1 MKIQYSLLLFLLLLG
16 FTQCK
21 SPAAKEDRLS
31 DDALM
36 DTVQRRTFNY
46 FWEGAEPNSGLARE
60 RIHIDGVYPENDQNV
75 ITSGGSGF
83 GIMAI
88 LAGIDRG
95 YVTRQ
100 EGLERMEKI
109 VSFLETADRFHG
121 AYPHWWYGDTG
132 KVKPFGQKDNGGDL
146 VETAFIMQ
154 ALLSVHQYYIDGSPA
169 EQALAARIDKLWR
182 EVDWNFYRQNG
193 QNVLYWH
200 WSPEYG
206 WEMNFPVHGYNECL
220 IMYILAAASPTHGV
234 PAAVYHEGWAQNGAI
249 VDPHKVENIEL
260 HLRYQGTEA
269 GPLFWAQYSF
279 LETADRFHGAYP
291 HWWYGDTGKVKP
303 FGQKDNGGDLVET
316 AFIMQALLSVHQYY
330 IDGSPAEQALA
341 ARIDKLWREV
351 DWNFYRQ
358 NGQNVLYWHWSP
370 EYGWEMNFP
379 VHGYNECLIMYILAA
394 ASPTHGVPAAV
405 YHEGWAQNGA
415 IVDPHKVENIELH
428 LRYQGTEAGP
438 LFWAQYS
445 FLGLDPIGLKDE
457 YCANYFDEMRNLTLV
472 NRAYCVRNP
481 KHYKGFGP
489 DCWGLT
495 ASYSVNGYAAHAPNE
510 RDDQG
515 VISPTAALSSI
526 VYTPEQSLQVM
537 RHLYEMG
544 DKVFGPYGFYD
555 AFSETDNWY
564 PQRYLAIDQGPI
576 AVMLE
581 NYRSGLLWKLFM
593 SHPDVQKGLKE
604 LGFST
609 VSK

>member
-182 EVDWNFYRQNG
+182 EVDWNF
-193 QNVLYWH
+193 LP
-200 WSPEYG
+200 PERPERALLALESG
-206 WEMNFPVHGYNECL
+206 IRLGNEL
-220 IMYILAAASPTHGV
+220 SRTRLQRMPHHDILAAASPTQRRCCSSHRRG
-234 PAAVYHEGWAQNGAI
+234 
-249 VDPHKVENIEL
+249 
-260 HLRYQGTEA
+260 
-269 GPLFWAQYSF
+269 
-279 LETADRFHGAYP
+279 
-291 HWWYGDTGKVKP
+291 
-303 FGQKDNGGDLVET
+303 
-316 AFIMQALLSVHQYY
+316 
-330 IDGSPAEQALA
+330 LA
-341 ARIDKLWREV
+341 A
-351 DWNFYRQ
+351 
-358 NGQNVLYWHWSP
+358 
-370 EYGWEMNFP
+370 
-379 VHGYNECLIMYILAA
+379 
-394 ASPTHGVPAAV
+394 
-405 YHEGWAQNGA
+405 
-415 IVDPHKVENIELH
+415 
-428 LRYQGTEAGP
+428 
-438 LFWAQYS
+438 
-445 FLGLDPIGLKDE
+445 
-457 YCANYFDEMRNLTLV
+457 
-472 NRAYCVRNP
+472 
-481 KHYKGFGP
+481 
-489 DCWGLT
+489 
-495 ASYSVNGYAAHAPNE
+495 E
-510 RDDQG
+510 RG
-515 VISPTAALSSI
+515 HCRPS
-526 VYTPEQSLQVM
+526 
-537 RHLYEMG
+537 
-544 DKVFGPYGFYD
+544 
-555 AFSETDNWY
+555 
-564 PQRYLAIDQGPI
+564 
-576 AVMLE
+576 
-581 NYRSGLLWKLFM
+581 
-593 SHPDVQKGLKE
+593 
-604 LGFST
+604 
-609 VSK
+609 

>member
-1 MKIQYSLLLFLLLLG
+1 MNIDMLLKYCFLLLCLLLG

-21 SPAAKEDRLS
+21 SPGTQETLPS

-60 RIHIDGVYPENDQNV
+60 RIHMDGVYLENDRNV
-75 ITSGGSGF
+75 VTSGGSGF

-95 YVTRQ
+95 YVTPE
-100 EGLERMEKI
+100 EGLQRMEKI
-109 VSFLETADRFHG
+109 VTFLETADRFHG

-132 KVKPFGQKDNGGDL
+132 KVKPFGRKDNGGDL

-154 ALLSVHQYYIDGSPA
+154 ALLSVHQYYINGN
-169 EQALAARIDKLWR
+169 EQEKALAARIDKLWR
-182 EVDWNFYRQNG
+182 EVDWDFYRRNG
-193 QNVLYWH
+193 RNVLYWH

-206 WEMNFPVHGYNECL
+206 WEMDFPVHGYNECL

-234 PAAVYHEGWAQNGAI
+234 PAAVYHEGWAQDGAI
-249 VDPHKVENIEL
+249 VEPHKVE
-260 HLRYQGTEA
+260 G
-269 GPLFWAQYSF
+269 
-279 LETADRFHGAYP
+279 
-291 HWWYGDTGKVKP
+291 
-303 FGQKDNGGDLVET
+303 
-316 AFIMQALLSVHQYY
+316 
-330 IDGSPAEQALA
+330 
-341 ARIDKLWREV
+341 
-351 DWNFYRQ
+351 
-358 NGQNVLYWHWSP
+358 
-370 EYGWEMNFP
+370 
-379 VHGYNECLIMYILAA
+379 
-394 ASPTHGVPAAV
+394 
-405 YHEGWAQNGA
+405 
-415 IVDPHKVENIELH
+415 IELH

-445 FLGLDPIGLKDE
+445 FLGLDPTGLKDE
-457 YCANYFDEMRNLTLV
+457 YCTDYFHEMRNLTLV
-472 NRAYCVRNP
+472 NRAYCIRNP

-564 PQRYLAIDQGPI
+564 PLRYLAIDQ
-576 AVMLE
+576 
-581 NYRSGLLWKLFM
+581 
-593 SHPDVQKGLKE
+593 
-604 LGFST
+604 
-609 VSK
+609 

>member
-1 MKIQYSLLLFLLLLG
+1 MNIDMLLKYCFLLLCLLLG

-21 SPAAKEDRLS
+21 SPGTQETLPS

-60 RIHIDGVYPENDQNV
+60 RIHMDGVYPENDRNV
-75 ITSGGSGF
+75 VTSGGSGF

-95 YVTRQ
+95 YVTPE
-100 EGLERMEKI
+100 EGLQRMEKI
-109 VSFLETADRFHG
+109 VTFLETADRFHG

-132 KVKPFGQKDNGGDL
+132 KVKPFGRKDNGGDL
-146 VETAFIMQ
+146 VETAFIM
-154 ALLSVHQYYIDGSPA
+154 H
-169 EQALAARIDKLWR
+169 KLWR
-182 EVDWNFYRQNG
+182 EVDWDFYRRNG
-193 QNVLYWH
+193 RNVLYWH

-206 WEMNFPVHGYNECL
+206 WEMDFPVHGYNECL

-234 PAAVYHEGWAQNGAI
+234 PAAVYHEGWAQDGAI
-249 VDPHKVENIEL
+249 VEPHKVE
-260 HLRYQGTEA
+260 G
-269 GPLFWAQYSF
+269 
-279 LETADRFHGAYP
+279 
-291 HWWYGDTGKVKP
+291 
-303 FGQKDNGGDLVET
+303 
-316 AFIMQALLSVHQYY
+316 
-330 IDGSPAEQALA
+330 
-341 ARIDKLWREV
+341 
-351 DWNFYRQ
+351 
-358 NGQNVLYWHWSP
+358 
-370 EYGWEMNFP
+370 
-379 VHGYNECLIMYILAA
+379 
-394 ASPTHGVPAAV
+394 
-405 YHEGWAQNGA
+405 
-415 IVDPHKVENIELH
+415 IELH

-445 FLGLDPIGLKDE
+445 FLGLDPTGLKDE
-457 YCANYFDEMRNLTLV
+457 YCTDYFHEMRNLTLV
-472 NRAYCVRNP
+472 NRAYCIRNP

-564 PQRYLAIDQGPI
+564 PRRYLAIDQGPI
-576 AVMLE
+576 AVMIE
-581 NYRSGLLWKLFM
+581 NYRTGLLWKLFM
-593 SHPDVQKGLKE
+593 SHPDVQKGLEK

-609 VSK
+609 GK

>member
-1 MKIQYSLLLFLLLLG
+1 MKSVNLYIPLLLLLFLAEACG
-16 FTQCK
+16 TKK
-21 SPAAKEDRLS
+21 SDGASGALS
-31 DDALM
+31 DDALL

-46 FWEGAEPNSGLARE
+46 FWDGAEPNSGLARE

-109 VSFLETADRFHG
+109 V
-121 AYPHWWYGDTG
+121 
-132 KVKPFGQKDNGGDL
+132 
-146 VETAFIMQ
+146 
-154 ALLSVHQYYIDGSPA
+154 
-169 EQALAARIDKLWR
+169 
-182 EVDWNFYRQNG
+182 
-193 QNVLYWH
+193 
-200 WSPEYG
+200 
-206 WEMNFPVHGYNECL
+206 
-220 IMYILAAASPTHGV
+220 
-234 PAAVYHEGWAQNGAI
+234 
-249 VDPHKVENIEL
+249 
-260 HLRYQGTEA
+260 
-269 GPLFWAQYSF
+269 SF

-555 AFSETDNWY
+555 AFSETGNWY

>member
-1 MKIQYSLLLFLLLLG
+1 MIKKQVSIGTIKIQYSLLLFLLLLG

-121 AYPHWWYGDTG
+121 T
-132 KVKPFGQKDNGGDL
+132 
-146 VETAFIMQ
+146 
-154 ALLSVHQYYIDGSPA
+154 
-169 EQALAARIDKLWR
+169 
-182 EVDWNFYRQNG
+182 
-193 QNVLYWH
+193 
-200 WSPEYG
+200 
-206 WEMNFPVHGYNECL
+206 
-220 IMYILAAASPTHGV
+220 
-234 PAAVYHEGWAQNGAI
+234 
-249 VDPHKVENIEL
+249 
-260 HLRYQGTEA
+260 
-269 GPLFWAQYSF
+269 
-279 LETADRFHGAYP
+279 YP

-555 AFSETDNWY
+555 AFSETDNWF

-576 AVMLE
+576 AVMIE

-593 SHPDVQKGLKE
+593 SHPDVQKGLKK
-604 LGFST
+604 LGLST